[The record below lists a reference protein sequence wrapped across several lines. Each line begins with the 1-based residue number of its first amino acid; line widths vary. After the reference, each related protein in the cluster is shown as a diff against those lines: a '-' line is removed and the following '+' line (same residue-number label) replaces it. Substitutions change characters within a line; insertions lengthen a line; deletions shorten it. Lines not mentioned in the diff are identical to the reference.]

1 MLETKFLSVSLSAG
15 SETDPE
21 GTISGYGSVFGQ
33 KDNGSDIVVAG
44 AFARSLKSG
53 RIPAMLFGHDT
64 GRPPVG
70 VWKSVVEDEKGLRVE
85 GQLALGT
92 QHGREL
98 YELVKMGGLGGLS
111 IGYRTIRADFKGDA
125 RLLQEVELWEI
136 SLVSFPML
144 DSARIDAVK
153 AADLTEREL
162 ERRLTQDAGLSRSVA
177 RALMSGGFK
186 SIRSVRDAGQEQ
198 DLSELRALLEAR
210 ANLSST
216 R

>member
-33 KDNGSDIVVAG
+33 KDQGSDIVVAG
-44 AFARSLKSG
+44 AFARSLKTLG
-53 RIPAMLFGHDT
+53 RMPVMLFGHN
-64 GRPPVG
+64 PNEPVG
-70 VWKSVVEDEKGLRVE
+70 VWDRVEEDEKGLLVKGR
-85 GQLALGT
+85 LALGT
-92 QHGREL
+92 QRGREAHD
-98 YELVKMGGLGGLS
+98 LVKMGALSGLS

-125 RLLQEVELWEI
+125 RLIQEVELWEI

-153 AADLTEREL
+153 AAELTDREIERK
-162 ERRLTQDAGLSRSVA
+162 LTQDAGFTRSVA
-177 RALMSGGFK
+177 RALMSGGIK
-186 SIRSVRDAGQEQ
+186 AIRSERDAGQEQ
-198 DLSELRALLEAR
+198 DLSELRALLEVR